1 MKRKIKNLIVKIQ
14 EYCKLHE
21 KKVIDVVFYC
31 SMIVGAVI
39 WVLIGFKFMEPK
51 KMANSDIAYCK
62 ERIEKI
68 SKNEFWKSVAV
79 INQLEKNGYDV
90 EIDYENSEIIVSYA
104 DENSEEII
112 FQKTKNEDIS
122 LKKHLSDARNMQIFY
137 TLGTAFIGV
146 VGGPVVFLIILVIWC
161 AVCYIIEW
169 ILKIAEKIK
178 ELIKK

>member
-1 MKRKIKNLIVKIQ
+1 MKRRIKNLIVKIQ
-14 EYCKLHE
+14 EYCKSHK
-21 KKVIDVVFYC
+21 KKVIEVVFYG

-39 WVLIGFKFMEPK
+39 FGLIGFKFMEPK
-51 KMANSDIAYCK
+51 KIANSDIEYCK

-68 SKNEFWKSVAV
+68 SKNDFWQSVAV

-122 LKKHLSDARNMQIFY
+122 LKKDLSDARNMQIVD
-137 TLGTAFIGV
+137 TLGVALLGV
-146 VGGPVVFLIILVIWC
+146 LGGPVVFFIILEIWSV
-161 AVCYIIEW
+161 VCYIIEW
-169 ILKIAEKIK
+169 IQKIAEKIK